1 MIKRFVDIIFA
12 SICLFVL
19 LPLFFVVAIAIK
31 LDSPGPVFFR
41 QTRVGRYGRP
51 FRIHKF
57 RTMVSNAE
65 SLGSQLTVSGDSRI
79 TFIGSLLRKSKIDEL
94 PQLIDVLFGKMS
106 FVGPRPEVPHYV
118 SMYPS
123 DLRDLVLSVRPGITD
138 PASLRFRDEASFLE
152 SEMDPEAFY
161 VSSILPRKL
170 VISCDYI
177 KVSNVWSD
185 FGCVLAT
192 VARVMLGSLN
202 RNFV

>member
-65 SLGSQLTVSGDSRI
+65 SLGSQLTVSGDTRI
-79 TFIGSLLRKSKIDEL
+79 TFIGSFLRKSKIDEL

-123 DLRDLVLSVRPGITD
+123 DLRELVLSVRPGITD
-138 PASLRFRDEASFLE
+138 PASLRFRDEASILE
-152 SEMDPEAFY
+152 SELDPEAFY

-177 KVSNVWSD
+177 KVSSVWSD

-202 RNFV
+202 RNCV